1 MSSESAVPGSRPLRG
16 EERMRVILCQYCG
29 YDTDRKNNLKRH
41 VHTMHEASPVELDC
55 CGQRFFSKAEL
66 RAHTRQMHRHGYMCP
81 VCRHVFCRKA
91 LLRRHLSV
99 HTGIKDFICSVC
111 KYDTSHKS
119 NLERHLR
126 SHLKNP
132 DLAAAAQKAL
142 ADLEASRSSTAS
154 ESVSSTSQPAGAS
167 SNELQDRSSN
177 TSDPS
182 QWPWPWTLHPRHL
195 HSPPPPP
202 LLPCPPETTLQP
214 VRQPCPRRGFT
225 IEALLQTDESS
236 SDTSSSGAPQGKFM
250 SLTTLSQ
257 ASPHE
262 YSEPVSSPEAADS
275 SASSSTSSP
284 GRVSGPEEQGE
295 ARGQEY
301 VHKKL
306 RFSRKLRHDEASL
319 CADRHETS
327 RL

>member
-1 MSSESAVPGSRPLRG
+1 MSSESAVPGSRLHRG
-16 EERMRVILCQYCG
+16 DDRLRVILCQYCG

-66 RAHTRQMHRHGYMCP
+66 RAHTRQMHRHGYTCP

-142 ADLEASRSSTAS
+142 ADLEASRSPAAS
-154 ESVSSTSQPAGAS
+154 ESAS
-167 SNELQDRSSN
+167 SQASLALRASADEHQHRAFNIADS
-177 TSDPS
+177 T
-182 QWPWPWTLHPRHL
+182 QWPWPWALHPRHL
-195 HSPPPPP
+195 RSPPPPP
-202 LLPCPPETTLQP
+202 LLPCTPETTLQP
-214 VRQPCPRRGFT
+214 VHQACPRRGFT
-225 IEALLQTDESS
+225 IEALLQTDETS
-236 SDTSSSGAPQGKFM
+236 SDSPSSGGQQGKFITGRTT
-250 SLTTLSQ
+250 SLNTFLF
-257 ASPHE
+257 
-262 YSEPVSSPEAADS
+262 
-275 SASSSTSSP
+275 
-284 GRVSGPEEQGE
+284 G
-295 ARGQEY
+295 
-301 VHKKL
+301 L
-306 RFSRKLRHDEASL
+306 
-319 CADRHETS
+319 
-327 RL
+327 